1 MPICMS
7 YFIRTLLVILTLFA
21 SREASAHIGSPN
33 IFFEGKAAG
42 TPVRIV
48 IKPPEVIPG
57 LAEIT
62 IRTEGTAIQKVTV
75 LPVYWET
82 GKKGSP
88 TPDTAKLV
96 RGETNL
102 YTAAL
107 WFMKQG
113 AYSVHVGI
121 ETSKEKAEV
130 VVPVNSL
137 ASVRKDMPT
146 ALGVVLACLGV
157 LLFASF
163 ISIIGAAATEST
175 QAPEETLTP
184 ALRTKRTAWT
194 IGAAIFLVTAV
205 AGGKSW
211 WAAED
216 SAYRTKRISQAW
228 PAKAAIAVSNDV
240 PLLNLSF
247 SLPPD
252 QGREWA
258 PLILDHGKW
267 SHWFLVRESSSDVFV
282 HLHPY
287 KLGDRDFTAV
297 LPPVPAGNYQLYADI
312 SLENGLYRTLQTKVK
327 IPEAPAAWSKR
338 WTRAMP
344 NSKDP
349 LCGVAM
355 LATNRSEGRRDLDAD
370 DTWHVEAEKP
380 APTANEAVLMNGL
393 KLVWNRPKSIR
404 VNEDFSLHFKLLDK
418 EGKPAKLEPYLGMSG
433 HLVVRHE
440 DGNVFVHVHP
450 VGNISM
456 ASQAILTA
464 RSEQPKAKLYEL
476 LDNASNYAPPT
487 PVTEAESEVSFPYAF
502 PRSGT
507 YRVWV
512 QCKYQGQIMTASY
525 LVPVTEL

>member
-1 MPICMS
+1 MRKLISTVVIMLA
-7 YFIRTLLVILTLFA
+7 LLVGSETH
-21 SREASAHIGSPN
+21 AHIGSPN

-42 TPVRIV
+42 TPVRIL

-57 LAEIT
+57 LAEIS
-62 IRTEGTAIQKVTV
+62 IRTEGDPVQRVTV

-82 GKKGSP
+82 GKQGSP
-88 TPDTAKLV
+88 SPDTAKLV
-96 RGETNL
+96 HGESNL

-107 WFMKQG
+107 WFMKAG

-121 ETSKEKAEV
+121 ETAKEKAEI

-137 ASVRKDMPT
+137 ASVRKDMPQGLGI
-146 ALGVVLACLGV
+146 ALTCLGV
-157 LLFASF
+157 LLFVSF

-175 QAPEETLTP
+175 QAPDETFTP
-184 ALRTKRTAWT
+184 ALRRKRTAWS
-194 IGAAIFLVTAV
+194 IGAAVFLVTAV

-216 SAYRTKRISQAW
+216 SDYRSKRISRDW
-228 PAKAAIAVSNDV
+228 PAKAQVSVENEV
-240 PLLNLSF
+240 PLLKFSF
-247 SLPPD
+247 EVPD
-252 QGREWA
+252 AQHREWS
-258 PLILDHGKW
+258 PVLLDHGKW
-267 SHWFLVRESSSDVFV
+267 SHLFLVRDSAADVFV

-287 KLGDRDFTAV
+287 KLGDREFIAV
-297 LPPVPAGNYQLYADI
+297 LPPVPAGNYHLYADI
-312 SLENGLYRTLQTKVK
+312 SMESGLYRTLQTTVK
-327 IPEAPAAWSKR
+327 IPEAPAIWAKR
-338 WTRAMP
+338 WTRAML

-349 LCGVAM
+349 LCGAAM
-355 LATNRSEGRRDLDAD
+355 FSTNRTEARRDLDAD

-380 APTANEAVLMNGL
+380 LTTANEALLMNGL
-393 KLVWNRPKSIR
+393 KLVWDRPKNLHANQDAS
-404 VNEDFSLHFKLLDK
+404 FHFKLLDK

-433 HLVVRHE
+433 HMVVRHE
-440 DGNVFVHVHP
+440 DGNVFVHIHP

-476 LDNASNYAPPT
+476 LASANNYAPPT

-512 QCKYQGQIMTASY
+512 QCKYQGQILTASY
-525 LVPVTEL
+525 LVPVTDL